1 MCVRICTF
9 STTAKSAILCLYL
22 YVPMFDYVLVQLY
35 SSVLRSLKLTQF
47 VCSSMTVPHY
57 LFNDLFSSLLKP
69 IVNWKGLFHFLKCL
83 NIFSFVICRWRTP
96 FPLLL
101 LEVP

>member
-9 STTAKSAILCLYL
+9 SITANSAMLCLYL
-22 YVPMFDYVLVQLY
+22 YVPIFDSVLVQLC
-35 SSVLRSLKLTQF
+35 SSALRSVKFTQF
-47 VCSSMTVPHY
+47 VCSSMTVSHY
-57 LFNDLFSSLLKP
+57 LFIVLFSSLLKP
-69 IVNWKGLFHFLKCL
+69 IVKWKGLFHLFKCV

-96 FPLLL
+96 FPLFL